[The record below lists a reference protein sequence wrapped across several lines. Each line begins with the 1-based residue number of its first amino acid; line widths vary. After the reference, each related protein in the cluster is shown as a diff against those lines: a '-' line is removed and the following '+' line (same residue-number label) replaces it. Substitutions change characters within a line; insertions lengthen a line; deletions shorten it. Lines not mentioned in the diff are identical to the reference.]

1 MIVPRYF
8 EDLTVLHE
16 NTLPVRSYYV
26 PASGESEAPED
37 QPLREFSGRLR
48 MLSGCSWLFR
58 YYKSIHELKEEFFRE
73 DFMPDEG
80 WGGEHVPFCWQMR
93 GYDEHQYTNIR
104 YPFPFDPPF
113 VPQQNPCGAYLHRF
127 EWHRDPDASCS
138 YLNFEGVD
146 SCFYV
151 WLNGAYVGYSQ
162 VTHHTSE
169 FDVTVLLREGEN
181 LLAVLVLKW
190 CDGSYLEDQDKF
202 RMSGII
208 RDVYLLS
215 RPEDHIEDY
224 VITTALSEDLRSAE
238 LKIRFRFR
246 RKAVPVKLKLYA
258 PGSPA
263 PRSGKENSAEQCP
276 GGQNS
281 GERFPEGLLIEKE
294 VSGEDEIRL
303 EIGDPRLWT
312 AETPVLYRLVME
324 TEHETIT
331 EHVGLREVCVRD
343 GVVLLNGSP
352 IKFRGVNR
360 HESDPVTGACMT
372 MEKVRRDLEMIKAHN
387 FNAVRASHYPNVPY
401 FYELCDALGL
411 YVIDEADNE
420 SHGTA
425 PLYFGEDDY
434 AERMKLAHERIA
446 DNPAFVEPTL
456 DRVRSMVLRNRNR
469 PCVLVW
475 SMGNECGYGRT
486 FEAALR
492 WTKETDPTRLT
503 TYESA
508 FYLPEDREYEL
519 DNIDLVGR
527 MYPDF
532 EEVTDYLRNDPEK
545 PLLLVEYCHSMG
557 NSPGDILEYRELI
570 EKYPRLCGGFVWEW
584 CDHAVYKGIAKNGK
598 PVYWYGGDHGELQH
612 DGNFCLDG
620 LVYPDRRPHT
630 GLLEYRNVHRPF
642 RADFDE
648 AAGCLVIGNHLDF
661 LDPGGLV
668 KACWRLTA
676 DGETVDAGEFLLPSI
691 APHGKERVP
700 LAPKVPDRGRC
711 FLQIDYIA
719 DSFFAGFRAGDALGS
734 DEIRIPTG
742 DDRNRSVLSLFPA
755 EYGTPE
761 LISEEAQKL
770 PPEGAREEPRH
781 ARPGVREEDTCL
793 IISGDGFEYRMDT
806 LSGLFTS
813 FRAGGRE
820 FLMAPA
826 DFNLWRA
833 PTDNDRPVEERW
845 KLERLD
851 HTVTR
856 AYEVTYEEAGDA
868 VRLRVRQSTAAMS
881 VQPILRTAAEYLI
894 RPDGTILMQAEMK
907 KDPRIGTLPRL
918 GVRFFLDP
926 ALDIAEYYGIGPWES
941 YADKCRAGH
950 HGRFKASLSEL
961 HEDYIRPQENGS
973 RCGCDYVRLTG
984 EDMAFTIASPDGG
997 PFSFNASVYTQEELE
1012 QKKHNY
1018 ELEPCGS
1025 TVLCIDHR
1033 MAGIGSK
1040 SCGPDL
1046 SAQYRIDEDTY
1057 RFAFLF
1063 RPERV

>member
-8 EDLTVLHE
+8 EDLSVLHE
-16 NTLPVRSYYV
+16 NTLPVRAYYV
-26 PASGESEAPED
+26 PASGECVSPAD
-37 QPLREFSGRLR
+37 QPLREASGRLT
-48 MLSGCSWLFR
+48 MLSGREWLFR
-58 YYKSIHELKEEFFRE
+58 YYKSIHDLKEEFFRE
-73 DFMPDEG
+73 GFAPDED
-80 WGGEHVPFCWQMR
+80 WRREEVPFCWQMR
-93 GYDEHQYTNIR
+93 GYDENQYTNIR

-113 VPQQNPCGAYLHRF
+113 VPQQNPCGVYLHHF
-127 EWHRDPDASCS
+127 EWHRDPEAPCS

-151 WLNGAYVGYSQ
+151 WLNGTYVGYSQ

-169 FDVTVLLREGEN
+169 FDVTGLLREGEN

-208 RDVYLLS
+208 RDVYLLN

-224 VITTALSEDLRSAE
+224 VITTALSEDLSTAE
-238 LKIRFRFR
+238 LKIRFKYRGR
-246 RKAVPVKLKLYA
+246 AVPVCLKLY
-258 PGSPA
+258 
-263 PRSGKENSAEQCP
+263 SGKRIIETVYTGAE
-276 GGQNS
+276 
-281 GERFPEGLLIEKE
+281 E
-294 VSGEDEIRL
+294 VRMEVR
-303 EIGDPRLWT
+303 DPLLWT
-312 AETPVLYRLVME
+312 AETPDLYRLVLE
-324 TEHETIT
+324 TDHETIT
-331 EHVGLREVCVRD
+331 EYVGFREVCVRD

-352 IKFRGVNR
+352 VIFRGVNR

-372 MEKVRRDLEMIKAHN
+372 MEQVRKDLDMIKAHN

-401 FYELCDALGL
+401 FYQMCDALGL

-425 PLYFGEDDY
+425 PLNYEEEDY
-434 AERMKLAHERIA
+434 AERMKLAHVRIA
-446 DNPAFVEPTL
+446 DNPAFIEPTL

-469 PCVLVW
+469 PSVLVW

-508 FYLPEDREYEL
+508 WYLPEDREYEL

-527 MYPDF
+527 MYPGFD
-532 EEVTDYLRNDPEK
+532 EVTEYLEADPKK
-545 PLLLVEYCHSMG
+545 PLLLVEYCHAMG
-557 NSPGDILEYRELI
+557 NSPGDFQEYRELI

-584 CDHAVYKGIAKNGK
+584 CDHAVYKGVAENGK
-598 PVYWYGGDHGELQH
+598 RVYWYGGDHGELQH

-630 GLLEYRNVHRPF
+630 GLLEYKNVHRPF
-642 RADFDE
+642 RADFDA
-648 AAGCLVIGNHLDF
+648 AAGSLVIGNHLDF
-661 LDPGGLV
+661 LDPGGRV

-676 DGETVDAGEFLLPSI
+676 DGETADAGEFLLPSI
-691 APHGKERVP
+691 TPHGKGRVP
-700 LAPKVPDRGRC
+700 LVPKVPDRGRC

-719 DSFFAGFRAGDALGS
+719 DSSFAGFRAGDAFGS
-734 DEIRIPTG
+734 DEIEVRTR
-742 DDRNRSVLSLFPA
+742 DERNQRVLSLFPEEDGA
-755 EYGTPE
+755 RKFALEGTE
-761 LISEEAQKL
+761 KL
-770 PPEGAREEPRH
+770 APEGAQEKGMRH
-781 ARPGVREEDTCL
+781 ARPVVREEDTSL

-820 FLMAPA
+820 FLKAPA

-868 VRLRVRQSTAAMS
+868 VRLKVRQSTAAMS

-907 KDPRIGTLPRL
+907 KDPQIGTLPRL
-918 GVRFFLDP
+918 GLRFFLDP
-926 ALDIAEYYGIGPWES
+926 ALDQAEYFGIGPWES
-941 YADKCRAGH
+941 YVDKCRAGH
-950 HGRFKASLSEL
+950 HGRFTASLDEL
-961 HEDYIRPQENGS
+961 QEDYIRPQENGS

-984 EDMAFTIASPDGG
+984 EDIAFTAASADGE

-1012 QKKHNY
+1012 QKRHNY

-1046 SAQYRIDEDTY
+1046 SEQYRIDEDTY
-1057 RFAFLF
+1057 RFAFLI

>member
-1 MIVPRYF
+1 MIVPGYF
-8 EDLTVLHE
+8 EDLSVLHE

-26 PASGESEAPED
+26 PSSGQSEAPAG
-37 QPLREFSGRLR
+37 QPLREASGRLR
-48 MLSGCSWLFR
+48 MLSGCEWLFR
-58 YYKSIHELKEEFFRE
+58 YYGSIYDLKEEFFQTG
-73 DFMPDEG
+73 FTPDES
-80 WGGEHVPFCWQMR
+80 WRREQVPFCWQLR
-93 GYDEHQYTNIR
+93 GYDGNQYTNIR

-113 VPQQNPCGAYLHRF
+113 VPRQDPCGTYLHQF
-127 EWHRDPDASCS
+127 EWHRDPDAPCS

-151 WLNGAYVGYSQ
+151 WLNGTYVGYSQ

-169 FDVTVLLREGEN
+169 FDVTGLLREGEN

-208 RDVYLLS
+208 RDVYLLN

-224 VITTALSEDLRSAE
+224 VITTALSEDLSTAE
-238 LKIRFRFR
+238 LRVRFRFR
-246 RKAVPVKLKLYA
+246 SRAVPMKLKLY
-258 PGSPA
+258 
-263 PRSGKENSAEQCP
+263 SGRRILETVYTGAD
-276 GGQNS
+276 
-281 GERFPEGLLIEKE
+281 E
-294 VSGEDEIRL
+294 VRMEIK
-303 EIGDPRLWT
+303 DPLLWT
-312 AETPVLYRLVME
+312 AETPDLYRLVLE

-331 EHVGLREVCVRD
+331 EYVGFREVCVRN

-372 MEKVRRDLEMIKAHN
+372 MEQVRKDLEMIKAHN

-401 FYELCDALGL
+401 FYQLCDALGL

-425 PLYFGEDDY
+425 PLCYEEDDY

-446 DNPAFVEPTL
+446 DNPAFIEPTL

-469 PCVLVW
+469 PSVLIW
-475 SMGNECGYGRT
+475 SMGNECGYGCT
-486 FEAALR
+486 FEKALQ

-508 FYLPEDREYEL
+508 YYLPEDREYEL
-519 DNIDLVGR
+519 GNIDLVGR
-527 MYPDF
+527 MYPAF
-532 EEVTDYLRNDPEK
+532 EEVEAYLKEDPEK

-557 NSPGDILEYRELI
+557 NSPGDFLEYRELI

-584 CDHAVYKGIAKNGK
+584 CDHAVYKGVAENGK
-598 PVYWYGGDHGELQH
+598 RVYWYGGDHGELQH

-630 GLLEYRNVHRPF
+630 GLLEYKNVHRPF
-642 RADFDE
+642 RADFDAE
-648 AAGCLVIGNHLDF
+648 AGCLVIGNHLDF
-661 LDPGGLV
+661 LDPGGKV

-676 DGETVDAGEFLLPSI
+676 DGETADAGEFPLPSI
-691 APHGKERVP
+691 MPHGEGRVP
-700 LAPKVPDRGRC
+700 LNPKAPDRGRC

-719 DSFFAGFRAGDALGS
+719 DSSFAGFRAGDVLGS
-734 DEIRIPTG
+734 DETGIPAG
-742 DDRNRSVLSLFPA
+742 DGRNQNVLSLFPA
-755 EYGTPE
+755 ENRA
-761 LISEEAQKL
+761 SEL
-770 PPEGAREEPRH
+770 PPEGAQEEPRH
-781 ARPGVREEDTCL
+781 ARPAVREEDTSL
-793 IISGDGFEYRMDT
+793 IISGDDFEYRMDT

-813 FRAGGRE
+813 LRAGGRE
-820 FLMAPA
+820 FLRAPA

-833 PTDNDRPVEERW
+833 PTDNDVPEAERW

-907 KDPRIGTLPRL
+907 KDLHIGTLPRL
-918 GVRFFLDP
+918 GLRFFLDP
-926 ALDIAEYYGIGPWES
+926 ALDSAEYYGIGPWES

-973 RCGCDYVRLTG
+973 RCGCDYVRLSG
-984 EDMAFTIASPDGG
+984 DGIAFTAASPDGE

-1012 QKKHNY
+1012 QKRHNY

-1046 SAQYRIDEDTY
+1046 SGQYRIDKDTY
-1057 RFAFLF
+1057 RFVFLF